1 MFCFFLILKQSH
13 PRIPITQNLMK
24 APIGVSTNQEVNVLY
39 MQLSIEKL
47 VDSVGYLPGKRCPY
61 PPICFY

>member
-1 MFCFFLILKQSH
+1 
-13 PRIPITQNLMK
+13 
-24 APIGVSTNQEVNVLY
+24 

-61 PPICFY
+61 PPTPHLFLLKYQNPLRSCDILKRLLRLILSALEVALV